1 MKKKVII
8 KFELEDKNI
17 EYVVDMVSKS
27 IANNPTEIHSI
38 SYGHN
43 CIYRKNKGLTEDAK
57 IVNTPEYG
65 TLKESLP
72 NGKPPLGKREN
83 RYEWKSWL
91 GIQEWHI
98 GLKQLIYIIMF
109 VISVF
114 SQQKLT
120 DDKKIILFFVTMVIM
135 MAWQFNFVS
144 WKMRNFIDSKGC
156 LLSPLTLVSPK
167 QGKNWTFYVYAGTA
181 ALYLMV
187 IDLMIWIVCCS
198 FVLFHR
204 SQQWGT
210 IHFPMIAEFVICIMI
225 YLIGHFVFWGINR
238 LSDQLEKNLNIF
250 STGGLLALL
259 MAFVV
264 TIQELGFMIL
274 AVGAMSVL
282 YCWWATYYTALQD
295 GKERIFKNKPWN
307 KAQQIWTILFW
318 VAVFICIYSTL
329 IYYLIGLESGEGQ
342 NAYIGIESTNT
353 VCEKIVCAIY
363 YCVSTITTLGYGDI
377 HPNQMVSQLLSIFIV
392 LTGIWLTVIFVG
404 AVMGSGSGV
413 SEDCRPE
420 QCANMQTNNEE
431 REV

>member
-8 KFELEDKNI
+8 KYELEDENI

-27 IANNPTEIHSI
+27 IANNPMEIHSI

-43 CIYRKNKGLTEDAK
+43 CIYSKNMGLTEDAK

-72 NGKPPLGKREN
+72 NRKPPLGKREN
-83 RYEWKSWL
+83 RCGWKSWV
-91 GIQEWHI
+91 GIQEWRI
-98 GLKQLIYIIMF
+98 GLMQLVYVFMF

-114 SQQKLT
+114 FQRTLA
-120 DDKKIILFFVTMVIM
+120 DNKKIILFFVTMVIM
-135 MAWQFNFVS
+135 FVWQFIFVS
-144 WKMRNFIDSKGC
+144 WKMKNFIGSKGC
-156 LLSPLTLVSPK
+156 LLFPITLVSPK
-167 QGKNWTFYVYAGTA
+167 QGENWTFYVYAGIA

-187 IDLMIWIVCCS
+187 IDLMIWVACGG
-198 FVLFHR
+198 FDLFR
-204 SQQWGT
+204 LSQQCGT
-210 IHFPMIAEFVICIMI
+210 IPLPMIAESVICIMI
-225 YLIGHFVFWGINR
+225 YLVGHFVFWGISW

-259 MAFVV
+259 LVLVV
-264 TIQELGFMIL
+264 TIQELGFIIL
-274 AVGAMSVL
+274 TIGIMSVF
-282 YCWWATYYTALQD
+282 YCWWATYYTALQN
-295 GKERIFKNKPWN
+295 GKERIFKSKPWN

-329 IYYLIGLESGEGQ
+329 IYYLIGSGENQ
-342 NAYIGIESTNT
+342 NAYTGIESINT
-353 VCEKIVCAIY
+353 VSEKIVCAIY

-377 HPNQMVSQLLSIFIV
+377 HPNQMVSRLLAIFIV

-420 QCANMQTNNEE
+420 KCADMQTNDEE
-431 REV
+431 RET